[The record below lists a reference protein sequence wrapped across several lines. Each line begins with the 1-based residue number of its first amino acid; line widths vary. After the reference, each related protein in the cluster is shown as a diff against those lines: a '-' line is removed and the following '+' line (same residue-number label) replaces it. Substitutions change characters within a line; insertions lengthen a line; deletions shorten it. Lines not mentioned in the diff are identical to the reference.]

1 MRMCFHMVSKFIS
14 LIANLIL
21 GLLQVPVQSYLNEIQ
36 IIVEVLR

>member
-1 MRMCFHMVSKFIS
+1 MYMYFHMISKIIS
-14 LIANLIL
+14 LIAKLIL